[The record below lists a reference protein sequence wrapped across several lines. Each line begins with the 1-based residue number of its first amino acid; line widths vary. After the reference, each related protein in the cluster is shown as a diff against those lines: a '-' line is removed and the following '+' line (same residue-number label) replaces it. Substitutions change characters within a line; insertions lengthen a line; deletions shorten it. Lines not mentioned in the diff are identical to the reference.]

1 MDDARDIID
10 QTVLVKLANTD
21 GIEFAGIEGDGPFFC
36 RVIAVDEVGMWV
48 ENRHFLT
55 VEIRDKDGKDIP
67 VDRRKKESNTV
78 NFLLPW
84 RNVLTVVRFPD
95 KDQDEFANETLGVN
109 AEEPG
114 RIGFIK

>member
-10 QTVLVKLANTD
+10 QTVLVKLTNTA
-21 GIEFAGIEGDGPFFC
+21 GIEFTGIEGDGPFFC
-36 RVIAVDEVGMWV
+36 RVIAVDEIGMWV

-55 VEIRDKDGKDIP
+55 VEIRDNDGKDIP
-67 VDRRKKESNTV
+67 VSKRKKESNTV

-84 RNVLTVVRFPD
+84 RNVLTVVRFPE
-95 KDQDEFANETLGVN
+95 KDQEEFADEALGSGP
-109 AEEPG
+109 EKPG